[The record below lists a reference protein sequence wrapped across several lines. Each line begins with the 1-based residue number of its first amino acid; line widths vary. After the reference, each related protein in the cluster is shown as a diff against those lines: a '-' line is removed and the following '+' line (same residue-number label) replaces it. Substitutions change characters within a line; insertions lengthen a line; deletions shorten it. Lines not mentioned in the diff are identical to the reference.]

1 MPSAAGICRGD
12 CMGTPPLVMRRVNRF
27 QARSTFLVC
36 LPAILYIDDKIN
48 DKINAYVCYM
58 L

>member
-1 MPSAAGICRGD
+1 
-12 CMGTPPLVMRRVNRF
+12 MRRVNRF
-27 QARSTFLVC
+27 RVRNTFLVC

-48 DKINAYVCYM
+48 AYVCYM